1 MLYHHMEDMIGHTPL
16 LAAKRYQQ
24 AIISKANLFA
34 KLEMFNPCGSAKDRI
49 ALKMIEET
57 LCNGTINS
65 ETLLVEP
72 TSGNTGIALAAIA
85 LAKHMKIVIVMP
97 ETMSDERKQL
107 ISAYG
112 ADLVLTR
119 GELGMQGAIDEAN
132 RIVASHSNA
141 FLVGQFDNTDNP
153 KAHYL
158 TTGPEIDEDM
168 NGEIDIFVAG
178 IGTGGTISGVGRYLK
193 EKFPQIQI
201 VGVEPEDSPLLTK
214 GYSKSH
220 GLQGIGANFVPSILD
235 REVID
240 TIITATTQE
249 AYHHCR
255 MFRKT
260 EGLLVGIS
268 SGAAL
273 SAAAKLSQKEE
284 NKGKRIV
291 VLLPDGGERYLT
303 TSLFRST
310 DEEK

>member
-16 LAAKRYQQ
+16 LEAKRYQQ
-24 AIISKANLFA
+24 AITSKANLFA

-49 ALKMIEET
+49 ALKMIEEA
-57 LCNGTINS
+57 LHNGTINS
-65 ETLLVEP
+65 KTLLVEP

-107 ISAYG
+107 LSAYG
-112 ADLVLTR
+112 ADLVLTK

-132 RIVASHSNA
+132 RIVASHSNT
-141 FLVGQFDNTDNP
+141 FLIGQFDNANNP
-153 KAHYL
+153 QAHYL

-178 IGTGGTISGVGRYLK
+178 IGTGGTISGIGRYLK
-193 EKFPQIQI
+193 EKSPHIQI

-220 GLQGIGANFVPSILD
+220 GLQGIGANFVPSILN

-240 TIITATTQE
+240 TIMTATTKE

-303 TSLFRST
+303 TSLFRSK
-310 DEEK
+310 DEEE